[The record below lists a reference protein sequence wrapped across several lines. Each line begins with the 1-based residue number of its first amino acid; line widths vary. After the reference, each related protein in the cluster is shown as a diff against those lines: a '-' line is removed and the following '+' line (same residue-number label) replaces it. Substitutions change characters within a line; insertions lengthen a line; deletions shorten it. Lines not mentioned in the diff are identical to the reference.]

1 MRLVVQ
7 RVNSASV
14 SVNKKTVGEIEKGL
28 FVLFGAGDG
37 DTKEQ
42 AEVLAEKLVKLRV
55 MSDEN
60 DPTSPKATRGQGK
73 MNLSVKDVDAS
84 ILVVSQFTLYADT
97 SAGNRPS
104 FIKAAKPEIANELYK
119 YFIENLRKHD
129 INVQTGSFGEYMNIS
144 TEIDGPVTILF
155 ET

>member
-42 AEVLAEKLVKLRV
+42 AEVLADKLAKLRV

-84 ILVVSQFTLYADT
+84 ILVVAQFTLYADT